1 MAKIDRAISKQM
13 EAAGWELRSSKNHLK
28 WFCGCGKHI
37 AIQSSSV
44 GKGRGVQNFK
54 GRMKNQGDC
63 SVNLK
68 LG

>member
-1 MAKIDRAISKQM
+1 VAKIDRAITKQM
-13 EAAGWELRSSKNHLK
+13 EAADWELRSAKNHLK
-28 WFCGCGKHI
+28 WFCRCGEHI

-44 GKGRGVQNFK
+44 GKGRGVRNFK
-54 GRMKNQGDC
+54 SLMKNQGEC